1 MGSATSGSYYALAP
15 AAGWRLLMLD
25 AYDVSLLGWPPGH
38 PHHAQAAAIL
48 EERNPNAVRPAE
60 AARSWEHARM
70 PCIAYVHACCSD
82 VVGAHAKV

>member
-1 MGSATSGSYYALAP
+1 MSWEAARQALNERLRMGSATSASYYALAP

-48 EERNPNAVRPAE
+48 DERNPNAVRAE
-60 AARSWEHARM
+60 
-70 PCIAYVHACCSD
+70 P
-82 VVGAHAKV
+82 